1 MKLRYS
7 ATSPYVRKV
16 MIVIHERGLSD
27 RIALEKTDPWSP
39 ATDLPHDNPLGKVP
53 ALMLADGTALFD
65 SPVIIEYLDMLTSSE
80 SGLVGNGSLL
90 PAAGPDRW
98 TALRFQALADGI
110 CDAAILRRLEGN
122 RPEQLRSADWMERQR
137 AAVARS
143 VDVLEADAAKLGE
156 RFTIGS
162 VAVLAA
168 LGYLDFRFGHED
180 WRPGHTALSAWFD
193 RESKRESFIRTA
205 PPAA

>member
-1 MKLRYS
+1 MNAACPTGSSWKRP
-7 ATSPYVRKV
+7 T
-16 MIVIHERGLSD
+16 RGAPK
-27 RIALEKTDPWSP
+27 RICP
-39 ATDLPHDNPLGKVP
+39 ATIRWAKSRRWC
-53 ALMLADGTALFD
+53 LATAQHCSTARSSSNIWIRWRGPDASLF
-65 SPVIIEYLDMLTSSE
+65 
-80 SGLVGNGSLL
+80 

-122 RPEQLRSADWMERQR
+122 RPEQLRSTDWMERQR

-143 VDVLEADAAKLGE
+143 VDALEADAAKLGE

-180 WRPGHTALSAWFD
+180 WRPGHPALSAWFD
-193 RESKRESFIRTA
+193 AESKRDSFVSTA

>member
-16 MIVIHERGLSD
+16 MMVIHERGLSD
-27 RIALEKTDPWSP
+27 RIELEKTDAWSP
-39 ATDLPHDNPLGKVP
+39 ETDLPSNNPLGKVP
-53 ALMLADGTALFD
+53 ALVIGDGPALFD
-65 SPVIIEYLDMLTSSE
+65 SPVIAEYLDTLA
-80 SGLVGNGSLL
+80 GPDIALF
-90 PAAGPDRW
+90 PAPGPDRW

-122 RPEQLRSADWMERQR
+122 RPEQLRSTDWMERQR
-137 AAVARS
+137 KAVARS
-143 VDVLEADAAKLGE
+143 VDALEADAAKLGE

-180 WRPGHTALSAWFD
+180 WRPGHPALSAWFD
-193 RESKRESFIRTA
+193 AESKRESFVSTA

>member
-16 MIVIHERGLSD
+16 MMVIHERGLSD
-27 RIALEKTDPWSP
+27 RVELEKTDAWSP
-39 ATDLPHDNPLGKVP
+39 ETDLPSNNPLGKVP
-53 ALMLADGTALFD
+53 ALVLGDGPALFD
-65 SPVIIEYLDMLTSSE
+65 SPVIVEYLDTLA
-80 SGLVGNGSLL
+80 GPDASLF
-90 PAAGPDRW
+90 PATGPDRW

-122 RPEQLRSADWMERQR
+122 RPEQLRSTDWMERQR

-143 VDVLEADAAKLGE
+143 VDALEAEAAKLGE
-156 RFTIGS
+156 SFTIGS

-180 WRPGHTALSAWFD
+180 WRPGHPALSAWFD
-193 RESKRESFIRTA
+193 AESKRDSFVGTA

>member
-16 MIVIHERGLSD
+16 MIVIHEHGLSD
-27 RIALEKTDPWSP
+27 RIELEKTDAWSP
-39 ATDLPHDNPLGKVP
+39 ETDLPNNNPLGKVP
-53 ALMLADGTALFD
+53 ALVLGDGPALFD
-65 SPVIIEYLDMLTSSE
+65 SPVIAEYLDTLA
-80 SGLVGNGSLL
+80 GPGDASLF
-90 PAAGPDRW
+90 PATGPDRW
-98 TALRFQALADGI
+98 AALRFQALADGI

-122 RPEQLRSADWMERQR
+122 RPEQLRSTDWMERQR

-143 VDVLEADAAKLGE
+143 VDALEADAAKLGE

-180 WRPGHTALSAWFD
+180 WRPGHPALSAWFEA
-193 RESKRESFIRTA
+193 ESKRDSFVNTA

>member
-16 MIVIHERGLSD
+16 MMVIHERGLSD
-27 RIALEKTDPWSP
+27 RVELEKTDAWSP
-39 ATDLPHDNPLGKVP
+39 TTDLPSTNPLGKVP
-53 ALMLADGTALFD
+53 ALELDDGTALFD
-65 SPVIIEYLDMLTSSE
+65 SPVIVEYLDSE
-80 SGLVGNGSLL
+80 SGPGNGLL
-90 PAAGPDRW
+90 PPPGPDRW

-122 RPEQLRSADWMERQR
+122 RPEQLRSTDWMERQR

-143 VDVLEADAAKLGE
+143 VDALEADAAKLGE

-180 WRPGHTALSAWFD
+180 WRPGHPVLSAWFD
-193 RESKRESFIRTA
+193 AESKRDSFVSTA

>member
-16 MIVIHERGLSD
+16 MMVIHERGLSD
-27 RIALEKTDPWSP
+27 RIELEKTDAWSHE
-39 ATDLPHDNPLGKVP
+39 TDLPNNNPLGKVP
-53 ALMLADGTALFD
+53 ALVLGDGPALFD
-65 SPVIIEYLDMLTSSE
+65 SPVIAEYLDTLA
-80 SGLVGNGSLL
+80 GPDASLF
-90 PAAGPDRW
+90 PPPGPDRW
-98 TALRFQALADGI
+98 AALRFQALADGI

-122 RPEQLRSADWMERQR
+122 RPEQLRSTDWMERQR

-143 VDVLEADAAKLGE
+143 VDALEADAAKLSE

-180 WRPGHTALSAWFD
+180 WRTGHPALSAWFD
-193 RESKRESFIRTA
+193 AES
-205 PPAA
+205 

>member
-16 MIVIHERGLSD
+16 MMVILERGLSD
-27 RIALEKTDPWSP
+27 KVELAKTDAWSP
-39 ATDLPHDNPLGKVP
+39 TTDLPQDNPLGKVP
-53 ALMLADGTALFD
+53 ALALPDGTSLFD
-65 SPVIIEYLDMLTSSE
+65 SPVIVEYLDSLE
-80 SGLVGNGSLL
+80 SGPGNGLY
-90 PAAGPDRW
+90 PEAGPDRW
-98 TALRFQALADGI
+98 AALRFQALADGI

-122 RPEQLRSADWMERQR
+122 RPDQLRSTDWMERQR

-143 VDVLEADAAKLGE
+143 VDALEAGAGKLGE

-180 WRPGHTALSAWFD
+180 WRPGHPALSAWFD
-193 RESKRESFIRTA
+193 SESKRDSFVKTA

>member
-27 RIALEKTDPWSP
+27 RIELEMTDAWSP
-39 ATDLPHDNPLGKVP
+39 ATDLPRNNPLGKVP
-53 ALMLADGTALFD
+53 ALVLEDGTTLFD
-65 SPVIIEYLDMLTSSE
+65 STVIAEYLDTLASP
-80 SGLVGNGSLL
+80 GDGSLF
-90 PAAGPDRW
+90 PAAGPERW

-122 RPEQLRSADWMERQR
+122 RPEQLRSIDWMERQR

-143 VDVLEADAAKLGE
+143 VDALEADAAKLDEG
-156 RFTIGS
+156 FTIGS
-162 VAVLAA
+162 VAVLSA
-168 LGYLDFRFGHED
+168 LGYLDFRFGHEN
-180 WRPGHTALSAWFD
+180 WRPGHPALSAWFD
-193 RESKRESFIRTA
+193 RESKRDSFTRTA
-205 PPAA
+205 PPTA

>member
-16 MIVIHERGLSD
+16 MMVIHERGLSD
-27 RIALEKTDPWSP
+27 RIELEKTDAWSP
-39 ATDLPHDNPLGKVP
+39 ETDLPSNNPLGKVP
-53 ALMLADGTALFD
+53 ALVLGDGPALFD
-65 SPVIIEYLDMLTSSE
+65 SPVIAEYLDTLAGPGDSS
-80 SGLVGNGSLL
+80 LF

-98 TALRFQALADGI
+98 AALRFQALADGI

-122 RPEQLRSADWMERQR
+122 RPEQLRSTDWMERQR

-143 VDVLEADAAKLGE
+143 VDALEAEAAKLGE
-156 RFTIGS
+156 SFTIGS

-180 WRPGHTALSAWFD
+180 WRPGHPALSAWFD
-193 RESKRESFIRTA
+193 AESKRDSFVGTA

>member
-16 MIVIHERGLSD
+16 MMVIHERGLSD
-27 RIALEKTDPWSP
+27 RVELEKTDAWSP
-39 ATDLPHDNPLGKVP
+39 ETDLPNNNPLGKVP
-53 ALMLADGTALFD
+53 ALVLDDGPALFD
-65 SPVIIEYLDMLTSSE
+65 SPVITEYLDTLA
-80 SGLVGNGSLL
+80 GPVASLF
-90 PAAGPDRW
+90 PPSGPDRW
-98 TALRFQALADGI
+98 AALRFQALADGI

-122 RPEQLRSADWMERQR
+122 RPEQLRSTDWMERQR
-137 AAVARS
+137 KAVARS
-143 VDVLEADAAKLGE
+143 VDALEADAAKLGE

-180 WRPGHTALSAWFD
+180 WRSGHPALSAWFD
-193 RESKRESFIRTA
+193 AESKRDSFVGTA

>member
-16 MIVIHERGLSD
+16 MMVIHERGLSD
-27 RIALEKTDPWSP
+27 RVELEKTDAWSP
-39 ATDLPHDNPLGKVP
+39 ETDLPSNNPLGKVP
-53 ALMLADGTALFD
+53 ALVLGDGPALFD
-65 SPVIIEYLDMLTSSE
+65 SPVIAEYLDTL
-80 SGLVGNGSLL
+80 
-90 PAAGPDRW
+90 AGPDASLFPAVGTDRW

-122 RPEQLRSADWMERQR
+122 RPEQLRSTDWMERQR

-143 VDVLEADAAKLGE
+143 IDALEADTARLGE

-168 LGYLDFRFGHED
+168 LGYLDFRFGHEN
-180 WRPGHTALSAWFD
+180 WRTGHPALSAWFD
-193 RESKRESFIRTA
+193 AESKRDSFVNTA

>member
-39 ATDLPHDNPLGKVP
+39 ATDLPQENPLGKVP

-65 SPVIIEYLDMLTSSE
+65 SPVIAEYLDTLADRE
-80 SGLVGNGSLL
+80 SGPGNGSLF
-90 PAAGPDRW
+90 PVAGPDRW
-98 TALRFQALADGI
+98 TALRFQAVADGI

-143 VDVLEADAAKLGE
+143 VDVLEADAARLADG
-156 RFTIGS
+156 FTIGS

-180 WRPGHTALSAWFD
+180 WRPGHPALSAWFD

-205 PPAA
+205 PPDA